1 MTVQGYWQTQTY
13 IKQTF
18 SKQTLSHFQGWC
30 SRSFLALQQMTHC
43 ETEASAE
50 KRGKGKRE
58 ELYKMYVLNMFDR
71 YLKRVSATTLLTTIL
86 LPG

>member
-1 MTVQGYWQTQTY
+1 
-13 IKQTF
+13 
-18 SKQTLSHFQGWC
+18 
-30 SRSFLALQQMTHC
+30 MTHC

-71 YLKRVSATTLLTTIL
+71 YLKRVSTTALLTHYLDRELNIKQNL
-86 LPG
+86 SIAEFYPLSLRMSP

>member
-1 MTVQGYWQTQTY
+1 
-13 IKQTF
+13 
-18 SKQTLSHFQGWC
+18 
-30 SRSFLALQQMTHC
+30 MTHC

-71 YLKRVSATTLLTTIL
+71 YLKRVSTTALMTTLL